1 MGSYGKAFLNWFIKT
16 DIAEICIFFRD
27 EKMQDDMRHE
37 YQAKMPDV
45 AHKIKFYT
53 INEMTLPDLN
63 LTSIDFTVSPGND
76 GVSTRE
82 PLFDKLIKKVLT
94 YVSQ

>member
-37 YQAKMPDV
+37 YQAKMPEV
-45 AHKIKFYT
+45 AHKI
-53 INEMTLPDLN
+53 
-63 LTSIDFTVSPGND
+63 
-76 GVSTRE
+76 
-82 PLFDKLIKKVLT
+82 
-94 YVSQ
+94 